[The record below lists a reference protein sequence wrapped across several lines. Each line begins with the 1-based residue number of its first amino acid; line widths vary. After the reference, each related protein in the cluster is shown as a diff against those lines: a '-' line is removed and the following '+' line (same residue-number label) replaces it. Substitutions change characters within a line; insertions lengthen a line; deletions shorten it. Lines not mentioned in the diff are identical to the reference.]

1 MIGRAADLSGGDAV
15 ERNDSVRP
23 PLGSRGEA
31 PDQLALF

>member
-15 ERNDSVRP
+15 ERNDPGRP
-23 PLGSRGEA
+23 PLGSPGEA